1 MGKDDYVDRV
11 YGMRYKQFSKV
22 LSRRMMEVRN
32 CKGYED
38 FKADI
43 KILRNA
49 RSNCGK
55 ASLISNYWMK
65 SICNMPKKEL
75 IKLVEGYKKGMFDPY
90 KYEPREPD
98 FKNTNEEEEEEENS
112 L

>member
-22 LSRRMMEVRN
+22 LSRRMMEVRD

-90 KYEPREPD
+90 KYDAKEYD
-98 FKNTNEEEEEEENS
+98 FKKANEEEEEENS

>member
-1 MGKDDYVDRV
+1 MGKDEYKDRV
-11 YGMRYKQFSKV
+11 YGMKYKEFSKI
-22 LSRRMMEVRN
+22 LSRRMMEAKH

-43 KILRNA
+43 KIIRNA

-55 ASLISNYWMK
+55 ASLIANYWMK
-65 SICNMPKKEL
+65 SICNMPKSEL
-75 IKLVEGYKKGMFDPY
+75 IKLVDGYKKGMFDPY
-90 KYEPREPD
+90 KYQPKAP
-98 FKNTNEEEEEEENS
+98 NLEEEEEEES